1 MKRYLFP
8 LFLALLLAGC
18 TRSDSGQANVRWENL
33 MQNPLYADQ
42 YWLDMVNRMVE
53 MQLQEPDLA
62 KNKTLL
68 ATVDEVRRNALLR
81 EQAEA
86 RKRREGKEG
95 SFIQVKEFTE
105 GRALL
110 RGTTLSFSPT
120 FSTVPGPNLRIYLS
134 PSLDPR
140 DAAFPDTG
148 SLNVGRLESPYG
160 AQEYLLSEETDT
172 KPFRTVVLYDPK
184 LERLYGFA
192 QLQ

>member
-1 MKRYLFP
+1 MKRLLLP
-8 LFLALLLAGC
+8 LSLILLLAGC
-18 TRSDSGQANVRWENL
+18 ARQDIGQANVRWENL

-42 YWLDMVNRMVE
+42 YWLDMVNSMVE

-81 EQAEA
+81 EQAES

-95 SFIQVKEFTE
+95 SFIQVKGFAE
-105 GRALL
+105 GRVLL
-110 RGTTLSFSPT
+110 RGTTLSFSPD

-140 DAAFPDTG
+140 DAAFPDKG
-148 SLNVGRLESPYG
+148 SVNVGRLESPYG
-160 AQEYLLSEETDT
+160 AQEYLLSEKTDT
-172 KPFRTVVLYDPK
+172 QPLRTAVLYDPK
-184 LERLYGFA
+184 LDRMYGFA